1 MEPIATPLAASNPA
15 VSTVLPPTATQ
26 PTTTAATP
34 TAAAPMIDLDKLDD
48 LARRLSSLVPPAMR
62 GHASEELREELQQNF
77 KSVLQAGLGKLDLV
91 TREEFE
97 VQRAVL
103 LRTREKLE
111 ALEALVSTLEAQLE
125 TAAAGDAPP
134 RH

>member
-1 MEPIATPLAASNPA
+1 MEPIATPHAASNPTA
-15 VSTVLPPTATQ
+15 ATAPPPTAPR
-26 PTTTAATP
+26 PTKAASTAAPST
-34 TAAAPMIDLDKLDD
+34 TAAPMIDLDKLDD

-62 GHASEELREELQQNF
+62 EGREELQQNF
-77 KSVLQAGLGKLDLV
+77 KAVLQAGLGKLDLV

-111 ALEALVSTLEAQLE
+111 VLEALVSALEAQLE

>member
-1 MEPIATPLAASNPA
+1 MEPVATPLASNPA
-15 VSTVLPPTATQ
+15 VSTVLPPTATH
-26 PTTTAATP
+26 PTTAASTAATP

-62 GHASEELREELQQNF
+62 EGREELQQNF

-125 TAAAGDAPP
+125 AAAAGDAPP

>member
-15 VSTVLPPTATQ
+15 VSTVLPPTATH

-48 LARRLSSLVPPAMR
+48 LARRLSSLVPPVMR
-62 GHASEELREELQQNF
+62 EGREELQQNF
-77 KSVLQAGLGKLDLV
+77 KAVLQAGLGKLDLV

>member
-1 MEPIATPLAASNPA
+1 MEPLATPLTASA
-15 VSTVLPPTATQ
+15 VPTAPPPTTPP
-26 PTTTAATP
+26 PTTSTT
-34 TAAAPMIDLDKLDD
+34 AAPMIDLDKLDD

-62 GHASEELREELQQNF
+62 EGREELQQNF
-77 KSVLQAGLGKLDLV
+77 KAVLQAGLGKLDLV

-125 TAAAGDAPP
+125 AAAAGDAPP

>member
-1 MEPIATPLAASNPA
+1 MEPVATPHAASNPA
-15 VSTVLPPTATQ
+15 AATAPPPTAPR
-26 PTTTAATP
+26 PTNAASTAAPST
-34 TAAAPMIDLDKLDD
+34 TAAPMIDLDKLDD

-62 GHASEELREELQQNF
+62 EGREELQQNF
-77 KSVLQAGLGKLDLV
+77 KAVLQAGLGKLDLV

-111 ALEALVSTLEAQLE
+111 VLEALVSTLEAQLE
-125 TAAAGDAPP
+125 AAAAGDAPP